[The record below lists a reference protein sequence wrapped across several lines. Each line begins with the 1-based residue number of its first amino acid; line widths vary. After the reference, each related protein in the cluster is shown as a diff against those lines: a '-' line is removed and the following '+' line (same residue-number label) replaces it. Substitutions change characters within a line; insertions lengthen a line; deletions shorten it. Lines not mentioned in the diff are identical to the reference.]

1 MYHLSSRTVLSRL
14 VAGLHYPSAHHGNLL
29 SSHAGKR
36 CLQTGLGHTAAP
48 EGRRPVTRLQKYV
61 FGRYVEYLQRFQ
73 RALENE
79 FPTAFRLY
87 RVFSV
92 GVKDFARDVKSFA
105 LLARKV
111 HGLGLR
117 SLSRR
122 ELELYFQMPRD
133 MRAVAPVLLVAALPL
148 AQNVV
153 FPLAYLFPRQLLCRH
168 FWSLQQR
175 SDFAL
180 YEHKRRLAHHLSA
193 FRHLQARRHL
203 VTPESARLSLKHVFT
218 LLGSGQVP
226 CSADILALRPI
237 FEGGPFSL
245 ERLSAVQV
253 LTVCA
258 VSPCSAPAA
267 EAARSEL
274 CSPFCGGRRLREH
287 GELLR
292 HMDRAML
299 AEGVTA
305 MSQEEL
311 YYACFLR
318 GLNPQNLP
326 HEQLAWWLSE
336 WATVSASIEPAA
348 VSLLLHCP
356 LLLGYNQPTNWQLR
370 Y

>member
-253 LTVCA
+253 RRLLKLHGLGVLTVL
-258 VSPCSAPAA
+258 
-267 EAARSEL
+267 RR
-274 CSPFCGGRRLREH
+274 RRLREH

-336 WATVSASIEPAA
+336 WATVSSSIEPAA